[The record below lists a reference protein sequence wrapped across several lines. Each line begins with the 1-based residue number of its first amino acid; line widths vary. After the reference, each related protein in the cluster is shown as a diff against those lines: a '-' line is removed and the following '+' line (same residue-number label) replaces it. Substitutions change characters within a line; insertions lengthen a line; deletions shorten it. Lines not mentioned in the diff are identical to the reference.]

1 MMPEELFFF
10 LLAYVFFVG
19 FYIHGFYKV
28 VGLKYIKN
36 WKLRWLILFLMLL
49 ASCFLAWGLRNLILL
64 IICFVIQ
71 TKVEFVTFASTNID
85 DNCINMMIDFA
96 VGAPLLWWL
105 GLSNFIQHFIK
116 RFYSK
121 DHHE

>member
-10 LLAYVFFVG
+10 LLVFIFFVG
-19 FYIHGFYKV
+19 FCIYSFYKV

-36 WKLRWLILFLMLL
+36 WKLRWLILFLMLPI
-49 ASCFLAWGLRNLILL
+49 SYFLAWGLRNLILL

-71 TKVEFVTFASTNID
+71 TKVEYVTFANTNID
-85 DNCINMMIDFA
+85 DNYINMVIDFA
-96 VGAPLLWWL
+96 VGAVLLWWL

-116 RFYSK
+116 GFYSK
-121 DHHE
+121 DHQE